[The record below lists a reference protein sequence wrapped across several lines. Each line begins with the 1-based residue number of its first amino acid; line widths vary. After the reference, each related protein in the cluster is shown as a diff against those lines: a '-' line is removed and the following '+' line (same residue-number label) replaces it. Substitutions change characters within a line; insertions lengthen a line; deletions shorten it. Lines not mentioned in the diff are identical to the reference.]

1 MGAGH
6 NVTALYELIPAG
18 SEENIGSIDPLKY
31 QENNPSVRVN
41 SKAELLTVK
50 LRYKQPDG
58 KTSTLYEEPVQG
70 KVLAERSTSKSFRFS
85 AAVAEF
91 GLILRDSKF
100 KENASV
106 EQILSLAQGGRGAD
120 TEGYRGEFIKL
131 VKTAET
137 LIDMRAEK

>member
-18 SEENIGSIDPLKY
+18 SEENTGSIDPLKY
-31 QENNPSVRVN
+31 QENRTFNWSN
-41 SKAELLTVK
+41 QKAELLTIK

-58 KTSTLYEEPVQG
+58 ITSTKFEKVVKG
-70 KVLAERSTSKSFRFS
+70 KVLNHKSTSTSFRFS

-91 GLILRDSKF
+91 GLLLRDSKF
-100 KENASV
+100 KAGANIEEVIA
-106 EQILSLAQGGRGAD
+106 LAQNSRGED
-120 TEGYRGEFIKL
+120 PEGYRGEFLQI
-131 VKTAET
+131 VKTAGT